1 MSEDNDH
8 VPVTLQVLE
17 VANVT
22 SSNSRK
28 STVVR
33 VEATLSDGKFFYPVM
48 LIKKSYSLVTSKQIY
63 RGVIVQ
69 MSNYITQPLNGS
81 KQIIMCLD
89 PFVAGISESIIGNP
103 SEYLHCNYST
113 IEMKLTALL
122 SIHPMATIWFPL
134 FTAIL

>member
-1 MSEDNDH
+1 MSELLTLGGIECTVSLSVDNDH

-17 VANVT
+17 VTNVT

-28 STVVR
+28 SSVVC

-48 LIKKSYSLVTSKQIY
+48 LIKKLYSLVTSKQIY

-69 MSNYITQPLNGS
+69 MCNYITQPLNGS
-81 KQIIMCLD
+81 KQVIMCLD
-89 PFVAGISESIIGNP
+89 LSVVGISESIIGNP

-113 IEMKLTALL
+113 IEVK
-122 SIHPMATIWFPL
+122 
-134 FTAIL
+134 